1 MPGSTRKDGKG
12 IEGNMVNKLLGKLPL
27 GKLPKLPFDKLP
39 KLPFDK
45 LPKLPFGNIAFRKT
59 SQLVGVDIGTASIK
73 ICLVDQTKEG
83 GFICSKMISKSYEE
97 DLLHEGNIVDRI
109 FVAQELKSLLD
120 MNGIAPTAAA
130 SALSSYSVI
139 TKRVNMPFL
148 EKEALQNSIQLEVE
162 NIIPFPLKDIYYS
175 YYPMGMDE
183 EKENMMNLLIVAAK
197 KEIVDGYA
205 KTFELAKLD
214 LAILDVDIF
223 GITNLIEQIYHPK
236 DFSVIAVD
244 IGASVTNIAIMKD
257 VNIEF
262 TREILIGGRYITN
275 EIAGAQQIPYRQAE
289 EEKHNAGGNVS
300 EVLEEFVVN
309 ISSEINKTINFYV
322 ATKPRETVGKVYL
335 TGGSA
340 LIPGLKEQIEK
351 ETGIPVEFLDPF
363 LLFQDQTGSEM
374 QFGVQFNMP
383 VALYL
388 SSRAYEKTA

>member
-1 MPGSTRKDGKG
+1 
-12 IEGNMVNKLLGKLPL
+12 MVNKLLGKLP
-27 GKLPKLPFDKLP
+27 KLPKLPFDKLP
-39 KLPFDK
+39 KLPLDK
-45 LPKLPFGNIAFRKT
+45 LPKLPFGNLAFRKT

-83 GFICSKMISKSYEE
+83 GLVCSKMISKSYDE

-120 MNGIAPTAAA
+120 TNGITATAAA

-148 EKEALQNSIQLEVE
+148 EKDALQNSIQLEVE
-162 NIIPFPLKDIYYS
+162 NIIPFPMKDIYYS
-175 YYPMGMDE
+175 YYPMGRDE

-244 IGASVTNIAIMKD
+244 IGASVTNIAITKD

-275 EIAGAQQIPYRQAE
+275 EIAGAHQIPYKQAE
-289 EEKHNAGGNVS
+289 EEKYNAGGNVS

-322 ATKPRETVGKVYL
+322 ATKPRETVGRVYL

-340 LIPGLKEQIEK
+340 LIPGLKEQVEK
-351 ETGIPVEFLDPF
+351 ETEIPVEFLDPF
-363 LLFQDQTGSEM
+363 LLFQDQSGGSM
-374 QFGVQFNMP
+374 QGGAQFNMP

>member
-1 MPGSTRKDGKG
+1 
-12 IEGNMVNKLLGKLPL
+12 MVNKLL

-45 LPKLPFGNIAFRKT
+45 LPKLPFGNLAFRKT

-83 GFICSKMISKSYEE
+83 GLVCSKMISKSYDE

-120 MNGIAPTAAA
+120 MNGIAATAAA

-244 IGASVTNIAIMKD
+244 IGASVTNIAITKD

-275 EIAGAQQIPYRQAE
+275 EIAGVQQIPYRQAE
-289 EEKHNAGGNVS
+289 EEKYNAGGNVS

-351 ETGIPVEFLDPF
+351 ETEIPVEFLDPF
-363 LLFQDQTGSEM
+363 LLFQDQSGGAM
-374 QFGVQFNMP
+374 QGGAQFNMP

>member
-1 MPGSTRKDGKG
+1 
-12 IEGNMVNKLLGKLPL
+12 MVNKLLGKLPL
-27 GKLPKLPFDKLP
+27 DKLP

-45 LPKLPFGNIAFRKT
+45 LSKLRFGNIAFKKAG
-59 SQLVGVDIGTASIK
+59 QLVGVDIGTASIK
-73 ICLVDQTKEG
+73 ICLVEQTKEG
-83 GFICSKMISKSYEE
+83 GFVCSRMISKSYDE

-109 FVAQELKSLLD
+109 FVAQELRSLLD
-120 MNGIAPTAAA
+120 MNGIAATAAA

-148 EKEALQNSIQLEVE
+148 EKDALENSIQLEVE

-275 EIAGAQQIPYRQAE
+275 EIAGVQRIPYKQAE
-289 EEKHNAGGNVS
+289 EEKYNAGGNVS
-300 EVLEEFVVN
+300 EILEEFVVN

-322 ATKPRETVGKVYL
+322 ATKPRETVGRVYL

-351 ETGIPVEFLDPF
+351 ETEIAVEFLDPF
-363 LLFQDQTGSEM
+363 LLFQDQTGGGM
-374 QFGVQFNMP
+374 QGGTQFNMP